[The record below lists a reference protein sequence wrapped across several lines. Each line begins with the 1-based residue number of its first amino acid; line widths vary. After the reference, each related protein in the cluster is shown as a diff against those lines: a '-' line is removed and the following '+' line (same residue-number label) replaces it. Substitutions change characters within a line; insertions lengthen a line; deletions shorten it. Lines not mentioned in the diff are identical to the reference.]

1 MNRLLKRRSFAD
13 SVFSVRYFVW
23 SGKVWTS
30 QMLLWHVKV
39 ANILRPMRS
48 SWLPFVHSVYTV
60 NLLRLFHLAA
70 IWSNDIFDT
79 VNLSFWGWS
88 IGSASRSCALYGTLY
103 WRHDPHSRP
112 EIRDASPGKLDLNP
126 QSKGGSCRSKSQ
138 SCNISEVRF
147 ITNISNRS
155 VVLLQP
161 NVKSLK
167 IAAAVNDVN
176 KKLVI
181 GEAVQP
187 GR

>member
-1 MNRLLKRRSFAD
+1 MMADIVRWSLYNNDCRFQKRKVSQLIKRRSFAD

-103 WRHDPHSRP
+103 CRHDPHSRS
-112 EIRDASPGKLDLNP
+112 EIRDASPRKLDLNP
-126 QSKGGSCRSKSQ
+126 QSKGGSCRSKSR
-138 SCNISEVRF
+138 SCNISEKSGLSR
-147 ITNISNRS
+147 SNRP

-161 NVKSLK
+161 NVKSL
-167 IAAAVNDVN
+167 
-176 KKLVI
+176 
-181 GEAVQP
+181 
-187 GR
+187 